1 VPPLEGK
8 ARVSAGSRPPKGH
21 AAPRIGAHCKGGLA
35 GAVQTA
41 LSIGAEAIQVFIGS
55 PQTWRVAIPDET
67 TVAAFRAD
75 VARHR
80 LGPVFVHASYLV
92 NAAAVAG
99 PIRDKSIVTLY
110 WQLREAERAGAAGL
124 IFHPGSFGTAERRD
138 ALGRVAAAMAVVLD
152 GYSGSCRL
160 LLETTAGQGASIGSR
175 FEDLGD
181 LLAAFPGDGRVG
193 VCWDTCHLFAA
204 GYDIA
209 TGAGL
214 ERTVAAF
221 DDVVGL
227 EHLHAVHANDS
238 KTPLGSRRDRHA
250 NIGAGH
256 IGETAFRRML
266 RHPALRPLPWILE
279 VPGLEDG
286 GPDRASIDTLR
297 SLAGRRP
304 SRQRSI
310 AAPRTVTRRSRRSRT
325 P

>member
-1 VPPLEGK
+1 M
-8 ARVSAGSRPPKGH
+8 SAGSRPPKGS

-35 GAVQTA
+35 GAVKTA
-41 LSIGAEAIQVFIGS
+41 LSIGSEAIQVFIGS

-75 VARHR
+75 IARHR

-99 PIRDKSIVTLY
+99 PIRDKSIATLY

-138 ALGRVAAAMAVVLD
+138 ALGRVAAAIATALD

-181 LLAAFPGDGRVG
+181 LLATFPCNDRLG

-204 GYDIA
+204 GDDIA
-209 TGAGL
+209 TGPGL
-214 ERTVAAF
+214 EHTLASF
-221 DDVVGL
+221 DAVVGL
-227 EHLHAVHANDS
+227 QHLHAVHANDS

-256 IGETAFRRML
+256 IGEAAFRRML

-279 VPGLEDG
+279 VPGLEDR

-297 SLAGRRP
+297 RLAGRRP
-304 SRQRSI
+304 SRQRI
-310 AAPRTVTRRSRRSRT
+310 AAPRTVTRRSRQTRQTRT